1 MTKTKRK
8 ETQSEK
14 ERRLKGERK
23 TKVVK
28 RHIIVLGIQKG
39 NKRDRLKG
47 VAGDKENGEL
57 ERVNFKFI
65 SRRVQKLSDRGNV
78 ITLADLCRNTV
89 RH

>member
-14 ERRLKGERK
+14 ERRLKGDRK
-23 TKVVK
+23 TKVEK